1 MDKHRIKTALRIS
14 LEELRLWLQNSRC
27 ILLAV
32 MLVFVH
38 MLVITPLSE
47 CAADMEQ
54 PVSIL
59 EAFIALANS
68 GSILLVIPLLY
79 LVLIADYPQVSG
91 NFLFCQIRCDRLS
104 WIMGQMLFAAWSA
117 IFTTLFLFVSSC
129 VMMLLSQKGTWQIQF
144 SDAVTHYTSVF
155 PDRRGAYICSLL
167 PENLYQQMP
176 LAVSLVHSLC
186 LVCLHFFI
194 TALLILLLFL
204 IQKKYAGILISGTL
218 LMAGTLG
225 AQVRDSWM
233 WLFPLA
239 HTIPWLHYEKYIRQ
253 MVFPMTASYAILC
266 GYSVLI
272 ILLCLLA
279 AKKYQPGI
287 VSIHD

>member
-79 LVLIADYPQVSG
+79 LVLIADYPQVG
-91 NFLFCQIRCDRLS
+91 
-104 WIMGQMLFAAWSA
+104 
-117 IFTTLFLFVSSC
+117 
-129 VMMLLSQKGTWQIQF
+129 
-144 SDAVTHYTSVF
+144 
-155 PDRRGAYICSLL
+155 
-167 PENLYQQMP
+167 
-176 LAVSLVHSLC
+176 
-186 LVCLHFFI
+186 
-194 TALLILLLFL
+194 
-204 IQKKYAGILISGTL
+204 
-218 LMAGTLG
+218 
-225 AQVRDSWM
+225 
-233 WLFPLA
+233 
-239 HTIPWLHYEKYIRQ
+239 
-253 MVFPMTASYAILC
+253 
-266 GYSVLI
+266 
-272 ILLCLLA
+272 
-279 AKKYQPGI
+279 
-287 VSIHD
+287 